1 MRLFSVPDF
10 KVAKA
15 EILGV
20 PTAGESS
27 WLTVKAY
34 SYILLSAFFYEGLI
48 T

>member
-1 MRLFSVPDF
+1 MRLFSVSDF

-27 WLTVKAY
+27 WLAVKAY
-34 SYILLSAFFYEGLI
+34 SYILFSAPLYNVDHF
-48 T
+48 